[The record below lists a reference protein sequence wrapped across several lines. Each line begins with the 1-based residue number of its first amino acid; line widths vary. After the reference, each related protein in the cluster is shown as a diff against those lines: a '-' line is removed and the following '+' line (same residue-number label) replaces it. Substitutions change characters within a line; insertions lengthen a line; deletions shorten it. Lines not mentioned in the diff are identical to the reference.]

1 MISSRW
7 PRRGA
12 QLSRAAL
19 QGLGWLAILTV
30 TVAGLVAACTPTG
43 TASGSPTG
51 TAGPDASGS
60 GSPGPKPTAWPTTTI
75 EATIALG
82 AAHNDFDAM
91 VNDIG
96 TAVTAGDPALVAVAM
111 DDALEFL
118 EGNQTNIP
126 RLQAYD
132 STKPTGDRLA
142 ATYAGMIEGLKMV
155 KAGLAAGDGEAVEEG
170 FEVFSEA
177 NTEYLTV
184 APELVE
190 LATQAIFMK
199 RVLLR

>member
-1 MISSRW
+1 M
-7 PRRGA
+7 
-12 QLSRAAL
+12 
-19 QGLGWLAILTV
+19 GLGWLAILTIA
-30 TVAGLVAACTPTG
+30 VAGLVAACAPTSTATG
-43 TASGSPTG
+43 TPGATP
-51 TAGPDASGS
+51 GPDASGS
-60 GSPGPKPTAWPTTTI
+60 RSPGPKPTAWPTTTI

-96 TAVTAGDPALVAVAM
+96 TAVDAGDPARVAVAM

-126 RLQAYD
+126 RLQAYPH
-132 STKPTGDRLA
+132 TKPTGDRLEVV
-142 ATYAGMIEGLKMV
+142 YARMIDGLKMV
-155 KAGLAAGDGEAVEEG
+155 KAGLAAGDGDAVEEG
-170 FEVFSEA
+170 FRIFSEA
-177 NTEYLTV
+177 NTEYLSV

-199 RVLLR
+199 RVLLL